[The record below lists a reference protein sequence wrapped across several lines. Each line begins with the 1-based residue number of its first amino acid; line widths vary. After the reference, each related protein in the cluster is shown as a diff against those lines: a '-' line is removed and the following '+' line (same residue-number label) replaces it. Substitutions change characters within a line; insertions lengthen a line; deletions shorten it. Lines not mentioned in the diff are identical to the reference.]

1 MKNKLHI
8 SDHPEV
14 WSPFP
19 FQRYRNS
26 QLDGY
31 KMVYFVFSS
40 TCNNSNS
47 FSSWETAEDW
57 SDQRTLDY
65 GLMSLGM
72 TLRAPRYPRVG
83 HWGMAFPTASWSM
96 GYLSSAAPILLLML
110 VIPITGGNLPARAFL
125 LHPHQTAPRMPRRTL
140 QRKDSVGGTQFGI
153 RGILRGTVTT
163 RCGWNQSSRG
173 VELASTSLSTGLIM
187 RQAER
192 PQTHLPPALLMQK
205 CHLELCC
212 HWQPAS
218 QQLSGGLNW

>member
-1 MKNKLHI
+1 
-8 SDHPEV
+8 
-14 WSPFP
+14 
-19 FQRYRNS
+19 
-26 QLDGY
+26 
-31 KMVYFVFSS
+31 MVYFVFSS

-96 GYLSSAAPILLLML
+96 GYLSSATPILLLML

-163 RCGWNQSSRG
+163 RCG
-173 VELASTSLSTGLIM
+173 
-187 RQAER
+187 
-192 PQTHLPPALLMQK
+192 
-205 CHLELCC
+205 
-212 HWQPAS
+212 
-218 QQLSGGLNW
+218 